1 MRTSV
6 LRGVEPVAAVVV
18 TAFGAVSFAPFY
30 ADAWWLALAVAALLG
45 GLCSGVAAVWRW
57 PWWAAAAVQVL
68 LCAVGLIEVG
78 YRAQTSGGV
87 PTPAALSALGQG
99 LLTGLP
105 KMLTVGLPADPGGDL
120 LAVPVTLAWLA
131 GAVAAVVALRTA
143 AVTALAAPPLGLF
156 VLGLLL
162 TASRPQPRLLVTGA
176 VVLAV
181 LVLLLLRSN
190 RVGAASD
197 EGIAEADAAAVGV
210 DLAARRRDTVLGR
223 VAFGLPAV
231 AAATVLAVAATWLLP
246 VDGSTR
252 RDPRALREQ
261 TVQLTDALSPL
272 AQLRPQLT
280 GPPAPLFTVT
290 VSTLDNSDYRPDRVR
305 TAALGEF
312 DGALWTGSDRFS
324 VTGST
329 LPGFVPLDGAPARI
343 RLQVTVDPTV
353 DPTAR
358 PFLPMVGE
366 PVRFDGTDFAFDR
379 DTATAV
385 RTETAPGP
393 YEYATVGEVRP
404 QDAAIR
410 QAKASTLAADRPF
423 LQLPGRPPWVTQLAD
438 LATASRENAT
448 AMAQLLAIEDF
459 LRRQPYSAQATPG
472 HSYGAL
478 KRVLLG
484 APAERIGSAEQY
496 AAAFALLARA
506 KGYPARVAVGYRL
519 RPEERNGDR
528 YTVTTADAHAWP
540 EVHLAGF
547 GWVPFE
553 PTDAT
558 RSGVPTPPRAPEV
571 TLGAADLDQPA
582 VPPRRAVA
590 TPPTLAEV
598 ALRVARGV
606 GVVAGVL
613 LGLGVLVAAAKA
625 VRRRS
630 RARRGPPVRR
640 VLAAWAE
647 VVDLL
652 RETGLA
658 VPASRTSTE
667 VAADVRHSAAA
678 VAGRSVDA
686 LAPLATAAVFAPDLP
701 SAADADRAWELVA
714 RIRRETTRCS
724 GSAPGCARWPTR
736 ARCCPTRGGCARHAG
751 CGCAPGRCAAARPCR
766 EPARVRGADA
776 ARRGVLVGSQ
786 P

>member
-1 MRTSV
+1 
-6 LRGVEPVAAVVV
+6 
-18 TAFGAVSFAPFY
+18 
-30 ADAWWLALAVAALLG
+30 
-45 GLCSGVAAVWRW
+45 
-57 PWWAAAAVQVL
+57 
-68 LCAVGLIEVG
+68 
-78 YRAQTSGGV
+78 
-87 PTPAALSALGQG
+87 
-99 LLTGLP
+99 
-105 KMLTVGLPADPGGDL
+105 MLTVGLPADPGGDL

-329 LPGFVPLDGAPARI
+329 LPGFVPLDGAPVRI

-379 DTATAV
+379 ATATAV

-410 QAKASTLAADRPF
+410 QAQASTLAADRPF
-423 LQLPGRPPWVTQLAD
+423 LRCRAGRPG
-438 LATASRENAT
+438 SRSSPTWPPRAARAPR
-448 AMAQLLAIEDF
+448 AMAQLLAIEELPAPAALQRPGHARPL
-459 LRRQPYSAQATPG
+459 LRRAQARAARRPG
-472 HSYGAL
+472 RADRQRGAVRGRVRPARAGQGLPRPGRGRLPAPPRGAGGGPLHGHHRRRARLARGAPRRLRVGAL
-478 KRVLLG
+478 RADGRDPLRG
-484 APAERIGSAEQY
+484 ADPAPRPRGDP
-496 AAAFALLARA
+496 RR
-506 KGYPARVAVGYRL
+506 GRPRPACR
-519 RPEERNGDR
+519 
-528 YTVTTADAHAWP
+528 
-540 EVHLAGF
+540 
-547 GWVPFE
+547 
-553 PTDAT
+553 
-558 RSGVPTPPRAPEV
+558 
-571 TLGAADLDQPA
+571 
-582 VPPRRAVA
+582 PPRRAVPA
-590 TPPTLAEV
+590 PPTLAEV
-598 ALRVARGV
+598 ALRVARGL

-613 LGLGVLVAAAKA
+613 LGLAVLVAAAKA

-630 RARRGPPVRR
+630 RARRGPPVQR

-658 VPASRTSTE
+658 VPASRTSSE
-667 VAADVRHSAAA
+667 VAASVRHSAAA

-686 LAPLATAAVFAPDLP
+686 LAPLVTAAVYAPELP
-701 SAADADRAWELVA
+701 SATDADRAWELVA
-714 RIRRETTRCS
+714 RIRRETTAVLGLGARLRALADPRPLLPDAWRVR
-724 GSAPGCARWPTR
+724 APRGLRLSRRAAERLRRARAGRARREAPVRAAREPAAVADGPRGRRARWPRQASPPSAARATR
-736 ARCCPTRGGCARHAG
+736 RRGSPSPAAPRGSRRRVSSSSRWSTGRPSWSWAASGCRSATTARWCRSGRPRCRR
-751 CGCAPGRCAAARPCR
+751 PGRRHGPPGRRGDLRGVGSGAVRPAAA
-766 EPARVRGADA
+766 
-776 ARRGVLVGSQ
+776 
-786 P
+786 

>member
-1 MRTSV
+1 
-6 LRGVEPVAAVVV
+6 
-18 TAFGAVSFAPFY
+18 
-30 ADAWWLALAVAALLG
+30 
-45 GLCSGVAAVWRW
+45 
-57 PWWAAAAVQVL
+57 
-68 LCAVGLIEVG
+68 
-78 YRAQTSGGV
+78 
-87 PTPAALSALGQG
+87 
-99 LLTGLP
+99 
-105 KMLTVGLPADPGGDL
+105 
-120 LAVPVTLAWLA
+120 
-131 GAVAAVVALRTA
+131 
-143 AVTALAAPPLGLF
+143 
-156 VLGLLL
+156 
-162 TASRPQPRLLVTGA
+162 
-176 VVLAV
+176 
-181 LVLLLLRSN
+181 
-190 RVGAASD
+190 
-197 EGIAEADAAAVGV
+197 V
-210 DLAARRRDTVLGR
+210 DLAARRRDTVAGR
-223 VAFGLPAV
+223 LAFGLPAV

-290 VSTLDNSDYRPDRVR
+290 VSAVDASGAASDYRPDRVR
-305 TAALGEF
+305 TAALGDF

-329 LPGFVPLDGAPARI
+329 LPGFVPLDGAPVRI
-343 RLQVTVDPTV
+343 RLQVTEDPRV

-358 PFLPMVGE
+358 PFLPTVGE

-379 DTATAV
+379 DTATVV
-385 RTETAPGP
+385 RTSTAPGP
-393 YEYATVGEVRP
+393 YDYATVGEVRP

-410 QAKASTLAADRPF
+410 QAQVSRLAADRPF
-423 LQLPGRPPWVTQLAD
+423 TRLPDRPAWVTQLAD
-438 LATASRENAT
+438 LATATREGAS
-448 AMAQLLAIEDF
+448 AMAQLLAIEEF
-459 LRRQPYSAQATPG
+459 LRRQPYNVAATPG

-484 APAERIGSAEQY
+484 APAERVGSAEQY

-519 RPEERNGDR
+519 RPEEREGDRDLTEQPPPGGVGSSDTSR
-528 YTVTTADAHAWP
+528 YTVSTTDAHAWP

-553 PTDAT
+553 PTDAAS
-558 RSGVPTPPRAPEV
+558 SGVAPPPRAPEV

-582 VPPRRAVA
+582 LPPRREVA
-590 TPPTLAEV
+590 PVPTLAEV
-598 ALRVARGV
+598 ALRVARGLAV
-606 GVVAGVL
+606 AAGVL
-613 LGLGVLVAAAKA
+613 LGLAGLVAAAKA
-625 VRRRS
+625 LRRRR

-658 VPASRTSTE
+658 VPASRTSSE
-667 VAADVRHSAAA
+667 VAASVRHSAAA

-686 LAPLATAAVFAPDLP
+686 LAPLVTAAVYAPELP
-701 SAADADRAWELVA
+701 SATDADRAWELVA
-714 RIRRETTRCS
+714 RIRRETTAVLGLGARLRALADPRPLLPDAWRVR
-724 GSAPGCARWPTR
+724 APRGLRLSRR
-736 ARCCPTRGGCARHAG
+736 AG
-751 CGCAPGRCAAARPCR
+751 APP
-766 EPARVRGADA
+766 PARAGS
-776 ARRGVLVGSQ
+776 RRVSEEPTPPGGGSSVGSQ